1 LPNEFEAPWLLP
13 RVHGQMLIAK
23 RAAHMP
29 HRLRDYGYGVSTGP
43 LVWNRH
49 RAALRRERSGST
61 HPIVWAE
68 CVSKDGVFE
77 WRHGRRNHAP
87 YLETHASHDDLLI
100 ARGPCVLVQ
109 RTTAPEQPRRL
120 VAAAMPESFVR
131 AHGGV
136 VIENHLNV
144 VRPCRSPSAS
154 LGVVAAL
161 LNSETVDTVFRCI
174 GGSVAVSAFELEE
187 LPLPDSTVI
196 ADLEALVAAGAGP
209 TRIEAV
215 IADAYSEETK
225 ERIDVVRDWDSG
237 DPGSDEYLMF
247 APRHRRS
254 KPSG

>member
-1 LPNEFEAPWLLP
+1 
-13 RVHGQMLIAK
+13 
-23 RAAHMP
+23 
-29 HRLRDYGYGVSTGP
+29 
-43 LVWNRH
+43 
-49 RAALRRERSGST
+49 
-61 HPIVWAE
+61 
-68 CVSKDGVFE
+68 VSKDGVFE